1 MEVHHPKFFDI
12 FRKYDGFK
20 KGELKLKHPNQLQ
33 EVLDIARDLLYELRN
48 PRSVDDSCDD
58 SREGIEE
65 HESKLE
71 TIKMVLE
78 MHGHFNGINRKV
90 QFKYQSN
97 EGLAKSSNS
106 DGRKRFRP
114 SLLLI
119 LKWGGELT
127 PAGRKQA
134 EELGKAFR
142 CLVSFR
148 FLTCFQLSSFSS
160 PRM

>member
-1 MEVHHPKFFDI
+1 MKMEVHHPKFFAI

-20 KGELKLKHPNQLQ
+20 KGELKLKVPNQLQ

-48 PRSVDDSCDD
+48 PHCGDDH
-58 SREGIEE
+58 REGIEE

-71 TIKMVLE
+71 MMKMVLE
-78 MHGHFNGINRKV
+78 MHRHFNGINRKI
-90 QFKYQSN
+90 QLKYQPYGRST
-97 EGLAKSSNS
+97 KSSES
-106 DGRKRFRP
+106 DAEKEHRP

-142 CLVSFR
+142 CLVCSYPFFSTYLRIVSFR
-148 FLTCFQLSSFSS
+148 G
-160 PRM
+160 